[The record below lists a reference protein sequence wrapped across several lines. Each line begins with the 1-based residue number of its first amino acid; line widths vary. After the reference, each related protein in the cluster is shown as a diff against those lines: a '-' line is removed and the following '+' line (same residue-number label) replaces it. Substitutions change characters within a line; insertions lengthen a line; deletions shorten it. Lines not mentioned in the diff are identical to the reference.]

1 MQEIAKG
8 IIDSQNHNIQYY
20 ENEYLEKLFN
30 YMT

>member
-8 IIDSQNHNIQYY
+8 IIDSQLKNIEYY